1 MTVKIRVRDFQSI
14 EDAEIEVSGL
24 TVITG
29 QNNLGKSAFYRA
41 AHGVFTNAR
50 GSKFVRL
57 GKDQCTV
64 DITFGDGRTVTWEKG
79 AKHNRYI
86 IDGKVLDKVG
96 SGVPLELESM
106 GVIPINA
113 SGRELWPQ
121 FAPQF
126 TGQVF
131 LLDQPGSVLAESI
144 ADVTRVGVLNEAL
157 RLSQSDKRTLSS
169 ELKVRQG
176 DVTRLESVE
185 ATYKGLD
192 TAEVL
197 TADAATLNESVQKLR
212 SDLAATQALRDTLQT
227 LVELASALRGVPDIL
242 VPLGEADLYSRL
254 GDLQI
259 MQDMSAKSSTLTGL
273 VQSLSDVRGVA
284 LPEDPDVSR
293 ASKLS
298 DALALVTGYRE
309 QLTALASV
317 ASVGAKDGITAIF
330 LPDDSDVPTQIQTLT
345 TYQAV
350 RSELTAHV
358 QMALG
363 LRAEI
368 VTTEGGYNDAVRDVG
383 ELLDGAGECPTCGV
397 QHTHDG

>member
-50 GSKFVRL
+50 GSKFVRH

-96 SGVPLELESM
+96 SGVPVELESM
-106 GVIPINA
+106 GVIPVNA

-131 LLDQPGSVLAESI
+131 LIDQPGSVLAESI

-157 RLSQSDKRTLSS
+157 RLSQSDKRALSS

-176 DVTRLESVE
+176 DVTRWETAES
-185 ATYKGLD
+185 TYKGLD
-192 TAEVL
+192 TAEAL
-197 TADAATLNESVQKLR
+197 TAEATTLNESVQKLR
-212 SDLAATQALRDTLQT
+212 SDLAAAQALRDTLQNLSE
-227 LVELASALRGVPDIL
+227 LVGVLRGVPGIL
-242 VPLGEADLYSRL
+242 VPSGEADLYSGL
-254 GDLQI
+254 GELQI
-259 MQDMSAKSSTLTGL
+259 LQDLSAKSKTLIGVVGAL
-273 VQSLSDVRGVA
+273 LDVRGA
-284 LPEDPDVSR
+284 GLPEDSDVSR

-298 DALALVTGYRE
+298 DALTLVTGYRE
-309 QLTALASV
+309 QLRALASV
-317 ASVGAKDGITAIF
+317 ASVGAKDGITAIL
-330 LPDDSDVPTQIQTLT
+330 LPDNSDVPTKIHTLT

-350 RSELTAHV
+350 RSELAAHV

-368 VTTEGGYNDAVRDVG
+368 VTTEGGYDDAVRDVG
-383 ELLDGAGECPTCGV
+383 ELLEGAGECPTCGV
-397 QHTHDG
+397 QHTQSG

>member
-24 TVITG
+24 TIITG

-50 GSKFVRL
+50 GSKFVRQ

-131 LLDQPGSVLAESI
+131 LLDQPGSVLAESV
-144 ADVTRVGVLNEAL
+144 ADVNRVGVLNEAL

-176 DVTRLESVE
+176 DVTRLESLE

-192 TAEVL
+192 TAEAL
-197 TADAATLNESVQKLR
+197 TAEATTLNEAVQKIR
-212 SDLAATQALRDTLQT
+212 SNLATAQALRDTLQNLSE
-227 LVELASALRGVPDIL
+227 LVGVLQGVTGII
-242 VPLGEADLYSRL
+242 VPSGEADLYSGL
-254 GDLQI
+254 VDLQI
-259 MQDMSAKSSTLTGL
+259 LQDQSAKSQTLIGVVNAL
-273 VQSLSDVRGVA
+273 LDVRGVT
-284 LPEDPDVSR
+284 LLEDPDVFR

-309 QLTALASV
+309 QLRALASV
-317 ASVGAKDGITAIF
+317 ASVEAKDGLTSIH
-330 LPDDSDVPTQIQTLT
+330 LPDDSDVTTKIHTLT

-350 RSELTAHV
+350 RSEHTAHV
-358 QMALG
+358 QMAAG
-363 LRAEI
+363 LRAELS
-368 VTTEGGYNDAVRDVG
+368 TAEGGYDDAVRDVG
-383 ELLDGAGECPTCGV
+383 ELLEGAGECPTCGV
-397 QHTHDG
+397 LHTQSG